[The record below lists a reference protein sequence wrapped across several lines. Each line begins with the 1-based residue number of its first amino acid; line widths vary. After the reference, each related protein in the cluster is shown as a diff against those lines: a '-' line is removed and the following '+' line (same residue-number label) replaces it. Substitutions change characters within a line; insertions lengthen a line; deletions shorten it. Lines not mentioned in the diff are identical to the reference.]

1 MRSCWRPTRRTEP
14 SGSSAPSGRSS
25 RRTPRSEEH
34 TSELQSRSD
43 LVCRL
48 LLEKKKNDQHPAYSS
63 SDQKMTN
70 QEVTQ
75 AHADDVTVP
84 ANDKRISLS
93 QPLSATH
100 ATGPSSPLHPHP
112 Y

>member
-48 LLEKKKNDQHPAYSS
+48 LLEKKKNNEHYVPIRHFMVACNILHHLVLAAIAHSHHTNDHPVLSVELGF
-63 SDQKMTN
+63 TN
-70 QEVTQ
+70 LSMHLHWQESCEV
-75 AHADDVTVP
+75 
-84 ANDKRISLS
+84 
-93 QPLSATH
+93 
-100 ATGPSSPLHPHP
+100 
-112 Y
+112 